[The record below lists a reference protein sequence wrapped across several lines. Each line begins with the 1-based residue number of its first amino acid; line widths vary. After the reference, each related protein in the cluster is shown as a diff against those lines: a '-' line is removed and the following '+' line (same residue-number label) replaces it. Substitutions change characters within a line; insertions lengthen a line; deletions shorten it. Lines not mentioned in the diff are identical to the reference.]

1 MMMFKEHKHT
11 QKYVTPSPFY
21 VMHLHLIYPEK
32 NDTFI
37 FFRID
42 TFLYL
47 IAFTL
52 IFPFY
57 S

>member
-47 IAFTL
+47 IA
-52 IFPFY
+52 I
-57 S
+57 